1 MKQVQYIKTGLLSNL
16 ILILCICATWY
27 SCNDDADQA
36 AAAPEILFMNEN
48 LTVDLNKATNPPI
61 VCVINAEAGLKSVQ
75 TFIQKTGD
83 VEVALEKEVVSFF
96 NKYSYSLSQTPV
108 YSEDMIG
115 FKVIATDENGKTTTA
130 TLPFEVIPLRD
141 APTVT
146 FNDGINEINYRE
158 GDMMPN
164 ISITIESEENLQYL
178 VLSEVVNRVEKKIKI
193 NGNDTLKFTNGEQS
207 YTLNLQDDGFQF
219 KVGTTALKAKAGAGP
234 SDRIKVK
241 VGTLKVNFTEIP
253 APQVTFDGGDT
264 PINADEFSDVTVK
277 GSITTESKLVSVRYL
292 KRTQDGLVQIGEKQ
306 EFSPSISSHNFEVT
320 LENVFVDVTGLIV
333 EATDELGKKSNTEKQ
348 IIVKEVAPAPTIT
361 LNQKEKEFNGVD
373 INSTLSVTGNIS
385 SLSGIT
391 DIKLITTTRTGEE
404 TVKSLNI
411 TNDKNVTINES
422 VTADKALAG
431 IKIEATDINNKKS
444 NISYDIHVGY
454 YYHEVLMSLDGA
466 PNHEDSTP
474 GCFFSASQARAYDY
488 CDGMAN
494 WQEVDIA
501 FSSYSTNTVIRVASL
516 KQSVT
521 KFKHATCGLDKWENV
536 KGCYFKKAA
545 KIKRSTFD
553 QATVDDMLAETL
565 PTNFEQIASFTS
577 GNFETPTEDVGIYA
591 TPINGVTKRVIIA
604 YDHFVKRTENNL
616 AASQFMIKVKIEK

>member
-348 IIVKEVAPAPTIT
+348 IIVKEVAPA
-361 LNQKEKEFNGVD
+361 
-373 INSTLSVTGNIS
+373 
-385 SLSGIT
+385 
-391 DIKLITTTRTGEE
+391 TTTRTGEE

-411 TNDKNVTINES
+411 TNDKNVTLNES
-422 VTADKALAG
+422 VTADKTLAG

-444 NISYDIHVGY
+444 NISYDVHVGY

-466 PNHEDSTP
+466 PNHGDSTP

-516 KQSVT
+516 KQSIT

-565 PTNFEQIASFTS
+565 PTNFEQIASLTS
-577 GNFETPTEDVGIYA
+577 GNFETPTEDVGVYA
-591 TPINGVTKRVIIA
+591 TPIDGVTKRVIIA